1 MNILNGKIIELLN
14 EGEIVI
20 VKISIKEQIFKVL
33 MLDLHSLQDLKI
45 GTKIQVLF
53 KEHELGFALPHSI
66 LSVEN
71 SFLAKIK
78 SIKKGKIL
86 YHIFF
91 DFKGDE
97 ISSIITKEKAL
108 ELKLEEEQEWLCF
121 VKENDIILKAVY
133 G

>member
-71 SFLAKIK
+71 SFLARIK

-108 ELKLEEEQEWLCF
+108 ELKLKEGQEWLCF

>member
-20 VKISIKEQIFKVL
+20 VKISIKEHIFKVL

-71 SFLAKIK
+71 SFLARIK

-91 DFKGDE
+91 DFEGDE
-97 ISSIITKEKAL
+97 ISSIIAKEKAL
-108 ELKLEEEQEWLCF
+108 KLKLEEGQEWLCF
-121 VKENDIILKAVY
+121 VKENDIILKAIY

>member
-71 SFLAKIK
+71 SFLARIK
-78 SIKKGKIL
+78 SIKKGEIL

-108 ELKLEEEQEWLCF
+108 ELKLEEGQEWLCF

>member
-20 VKISIKEQIFKVL
+20 VKISIKEHIFKVL

-71 SFLAKIK
+71 SFLARIK

-91 DFKGDE
+91 DFKGNE
-97 ISSIITKEKAL
+97 LSSIITKEKAL
-108 ELKLEEEQEWLCF
+108 ELEICENQEWLCF
-121 VKENDIILKAVY
+121 VKANDIVLRSHSA
-133 G
+133 

>member
-108 ELKLEEEQEWLCF
+108 ELKLEEGQEWLCF

>member
-71 SFLAKIK
+71 SFLARIK

-91 DFKGDE
+91 DFKSDE

-108 ELKLEEEQEWLCF
+108 ELKLEEGQEWLCF

>member
-78 SIKKGKIL
+78 SIKKGKML

-91 DFKGDE
+91 DFEDDE

-108 ELKLEEEQEWLCF
+108 ELKLEEGQEWLCF
-121 VKENDIILKAVY
+121 VKENDIILKAIY

>member
-20 VKISIKEQIFKVL
+20 VKISIKEHIFKVL

-71 SFLAKIK
+71 SFLARIK

-97 ISSIITKEKAL
+97 ISSIIAKEKAL
-108 ELKLEEEQEWLCF
+108 ELKLEEGQEWLCF
-121 VKENDIILKAVY
+121 VKENDIILKAIY

>member
-53 KEHELGFALPHSI
+53 KEHELGFALHHSI

-71 SFLAKIK
+71 SFLARIK

-108 ELKLEEEQEWLCF
+108 ELKLEEGQEWLCF

>member
-1 MNILNGKIIELLN
+1 MNALNGKVIELLN
-14 EGEIVI
+14 EDEIVI
-20 VKISIKEQIFKVL
+20 IKISIKEQIFSVL
-33 MLDLHSLQDLKI
+33 MLDLNSLKELKI
-45 GTKIQVLF
+45 DTKIQMLF
-53 KEHELGFALPHSI
+53 KEHELGFATPNSI

-71 SFLAKIK
+71 SFIAKIK
-78 SIKKGKIL
+78 SIKKGKML

-108 ELKLEEEQEWLCF
+108 ELSLKEGQEWLCF
-121 VKENDIILKAVY
+121 VKANEIILKAFD

>member
-45 GTKIQVLF
+45 DTKIQVLF

-78 SIKKGKIL
+78 SIKKGKML

-91 DFKGDE
+91 DFEDDE

-108 ELKLEEEQEWLCF
+108 ELKLEEGQEWLCF
-121 VKENDIILKAVY
+121 VKENDIILKAIY

>member
-53 KEHELGFALPHSI
+53 KEHELGFTLPHSI

-71 SFLAKIK
+71 SFLARIK

-91 DFKGDE
+91 DFESDE

-108 ELKLEEEQEWLCF
+108 ELKLEEGQEWLCF

>member
-20 VKISIKEQIFKVL
+20 VKISIKEHIFKVL

-71 SFLAKIK
+71 SFLARIK

-91 DFKGDE
+91 DFEDDE
-97 ISSIITKEKAL
+97 ISSIIAKEKAL
-108 ELKLEEEQEWLCF
+108 ELKLEEGQEWLCF
-121 VKENDIILKAVY
+121 VKENDIILKAIY

>member
-20 VKISIKEQIFKVL
+20 VKISIKERIFKVL

-78 SIKKGKIL
+78 SIKKGKML

-108 ELKLEEEQEWLCF
+108 ELKLEEGQEWLCF

>member
-33 MLDLHSLQDLKI
+33 MLDLHSLQDLEI

-71 SFLAKIK
+71 SFLARIK

-91 DFKGDE
+91 NFKGDE

-108 ELKLEEEQEWLCF
+108 ELKLEEGQEWLCF

>member
-71 SFLAKIK
+71 SFLARIK

-91 DFKGDE
+91 NFKGDE

-108 ELKLEEEQEWLCF
+108 ELKLEEGQEWLCF